1 MTKITEN
8 DIELWVGNIRSLS
21 LKQGVWTRKQGSLK
35 ALNPFVFSGFSQLS
49 KFYSQLSK
57 VHNE

>member
-8 DIELWVGNIRSLS
+8 DIELWGGNTRNVSL
-21 LKQGVWTRKQGSLK
+21 KQGSLK
-35 ALNPFVFSGFSQLS
+35 ALNPFVFSGFPQLS

>member
-1 MTKITEN
+1 MKITEN
-8 DIELWVGNIRSLS
+8 NIEFLAFNTRSVS
-21 LKQGVWTRKQGSLK
+21 LKQGVWIRKQGSPK